1 MATISIPALVG
12 PILGPVIG
20 GLIVGDASWRWIFY
34 VNVPICA
41 VALVLAWRGLP
52 ADAPRGGQR
61 LDLLGLVLLS
71 PALAAIIYG
80 LSQVGARGGFGHT
93 AVLVPLAAGVVLL
106 TAFVVH
112 ALRTDGEPAVD
123 LRLFRVRSFAA
134 SSALLFLSGLSLFG
148 AMLLLPLYY
157 QQVRGQGVIAAGLLL
172 APQGLGSLLTRGP
185 LGTLVDRAG
194 PRPFVLLGTVLTAL
208 GTLAFAQ
215 GGPEWLLAGSL
226 VVRGAGM
233 SGANIAVMAAA
244 YQGLD
249 SADIPHAGSAT
260 RILQQVGGSFG
271 AAMLAVILQWQLTA
285 HPRGTAYAHTFWWA
299 IGFGA
304 LALVPALLLPGVRR
318 ERAAEVTAR
327 T

>member
-1 MATISIPALVG
+1 M
-12 PILGPVIG
+12 
-20 GLIVGDASWRWIFY
+20 
-34 VNVPICA
+34 
-41 VALVLAWRGLP
+41 
-52 ADAPRGGQR
+52 
-61 LDLLGLVLLS
+61 
-71 PALAAIIYG
+71 
-80 LSQVGARGGFGHT
+80 
-93 AVLVPLAAGVVLL
+93 
-106 TAFVVH
+106 
-112 ALRTDGEPAVD
+112 
-123 LRLFRVRSFAA
+123 
-134 SSALLFLSGLSLFG
+134 
-148 AMLLLPLYY
+148 
-157 QQVRGQGVIAAGLLL
+157 
-172 APQGLGSLLTRGP
+172 
-185 LGTLVDRAG
+185 
-194 PRPFVLLGTVLTAL
+194 LTAL
-208 GTLAFAQ
+208 GTLAFAR
-215 GGPEWLLAGSL
+215 GGPEWLLMRLL

-249 SADIPHAGSAT
+249 SADIPHAYSAT